1 MATAPYDTAASILV
15 TARAKCGD
23 MIRSEGG
30 DILTNDQPFTQVY
43 FQNSYQWLQ
52 RELANLGY
60 TRFSKTIVI
69 PALPVTTNQDIS
81 SEQLLNWTGFFDGTA
96 QQTFPVLPQDL
107 IQPIYC
113 WERIT
118 GNNFRFMPMQLQI
131 DGITDTY
138 KQELNR
144 QWAWE
149 NDNLVL
155 PGATM
160 PTDLQMKYAAFLP
173 DLVTVGTNLWYN
185 QKVEIMRC
193 RNSLAAHIAWQ
204 VCDIRGDAN
213 ADKLLTEAMDE
224 AAKIMNVQVQSTE
237 RVNVRR
243 QGTSRRSHRGT
254 W

>member
-1 MATAPYDTAASILV
+1 MSNAPYDTAASILV

-30 DILTNDQPFTQVY
+30 DVLTNEQPFTQVY
-43 FQNSYQWLQ
+43 FRNSYRWLQ
-52 RELANLGY
+52 RQLSDLGFS
-60 TRFSKTIVI
+60 RFKKTVVI
-69 PALPVTTNQDIS
+69 PALPPTVNLDIS
-81 SEQLLNWTGFFDGTA
+81 SEQLLSWTGFFDGTA
-96 QQTFPVLPQDL
+96 QQTTPVLPQDL

-118 GNNFRFMPMQLQI
+118 GNNFYFVPMDLQI

-160 PTDLQMKYAAFLP
+160 PTDLQIKYAAFLP

-185 QKVEIMRC
+185 QQVPIMRC
-193 RNSLAAHIAWQ
+193 QNSLAAHIAWQ

-213 ADKLLTEAMDE
+213 ADKLLVEATDE
-224 AAKIMNVQVQSTE
+224 AAKIMNVQVQATE

-243 QGTSRRSHRGT
+243 QPVSGRSHRGT